1 MMKIGMM
8 ADLYKPHISGVT
20 NYIALNKRCLE
31 SAGHEVYVFTFGGLD
46 YVDDETNIIRSPGIP
61 MAVKGYS
68 FNMRYNR
75 QARRL
80 VKTMDVVHVQHP
92 FISGS
97 LAQFYCRP
105 NGIPIIFT
113 NHTRYD
119 LYTQAYAPA
128 LAGLGDLVMGGYLPA
143 FCRGVDLV
151 ISPSQG
157 MREILVKAGVDVP
170 IDVVPNGIDLL
181 PFRQPVDPINRADL
195 GFTDEDVLLFF
206 VGRLGPEKNI
216 TFLLRAFTAVVQTA
230 PQAGLVLVG
239 DGTDRENVQALVQHE
254 NLEGRVR
261 LTGQVP
267 YADLPRYL
275 AIADAFVTASV
286 TEVHPL
292 TLIEAMAAGLPVL
305 GIDSPGVGDIVVDG
319 SNGYLCPTEDPLVFT
334 AKMTRLVLDSPQR
347 RRMGESA
354 RVDSNQ
360 YSIERTMQLLLDRY
374 EMVVE
379 RGKSRRS
386 KRRSRQSIP
395 EAK

>member
-1 MMKIGMM
+1 MKIGMM